1 MEACITPLPEVT
13 NSNEVAGGALE
24 KWPERA
30 FAIPPRISSGSVPG
44 ITIEKFNED
53 NQVNRNRIIIYQ
65 IKFQIYISES
75 CSYY

>member
-30 FAIPPRISSGSVPG
+30 FAIPPRISTGSVPS
-44 ITIEKFNED
+44 ITVEKFKEDNKVIEKE
-53 NQVNRNRIIIYQ
+53 QSIILKI
-65 IKFQIYISES
+65 
-75 CSYY
+75 